1 LFSAYLQQLL
11 HYSKQIKT
19 IGNNIIVSINSIFG
33 KNICPLCGNRVRS
46 FLPLSNYYFDN
57 LKKHGWKYS
66 FEEIETLNVKNYSCP
81 FCGASDRDRP
91 YALYIQE
98 YFGKAKLHRDFRIIH
113 FAPSEALSFFI
124 KKRII
129 GKDNNIKYRTAD
141 LFTEGAEDKVDIMN
155 KDIYRDNYF
164 DFFIC
169 SHILEH
175 VRDDRK
181 ALRELYRILKLERQ
195 GILMVPIGLSID
207 EIDEDPSITEEAER
221 WRRFGQYDHIR
232 LYSKNGFLER
242 AKEAGFVVDQLGQ
255 EYFCKDIFANHGI
268 TCQSVLY
275 IVKK

>member
-1 LFSAYLQQLL
+1 MFSSYLQQLL
-11 HYSKQIKT
+11 HYSKQIEM

-33 KNICPLCGNRVRS
+33 KNICPLCGHRVRS
-46 FLPLSNYYFDN
+46 FLPLSNYYIDN

-81 FCGASDRDRP
+81 FCGSSDRDRL

-113 FAPSEALSFFI
+113 FAPSEVLSSFI

-141 LFTEGAEDKVDIMN
+141 LFTESADDKVDIMN
-155 KDIYRDNYF
+155 MDIYRDNYF

-242 AKEAGFVVDQLGQ
+242 VKEAGFVVDQLGQ
-255 EYFCKDIFANHGI
+255 EYFGKDIFARHGI
-268 TCQSVLY
+268 TYQSVLY
-275 IVKK
+275 IIKK